1 MKALAFLCTS
11 PSQMTLRARSRGWQ
25 ETESHSC
32 SLGGADGRLGISA
45 WQWGGLGVELGTY
58 VKVWGEKEKL
68 FSMGEHLVGS
78 LLHRSPSSKL
88 SPFLPHQAG
97 LHFPG

>member
-1 MKALAFLCTS
+1 MDGRRLKVTAALWEELT
-11 PSQMTLRARSRGWQ
+11 
-25 ETESHSC
+25 
-32 SLGGADGRLGISA
+32 RLGISA

>member
-1 MKALAFLCTS
+1 MDGRRLKVTAALWEELT
-11 PSQMTLRARSRGWQ
+11 
-25 ETESHSC
+25 
-32 SLGGADGRLGISA
+32 RLGISA
-45 WQWGGLGVELGTY
+45 WQWGVLGVELGTY

-78 LLHRSPSSKL
+78 LLHRSPSLKL